1 MSRLLRIEWLFA
13 VLLVLPVSLFAAG
26 NLFGIDVLREAAGY
40 LMLPAAA
47 IVIFAFVANFVDAT
61 RRDQGRK
68 AKALELDQLLASL
81 VDMPEAKLVGQRLD
95 GTEISAAFVGKEYLI
110 TDKQQTSV
118 ISRVALNKEI
128 LQSCVSWK
136 LSNVAK

>member
-1 MSRLLRIEWLFA
+1 
-13 VLLVLPVSLFAAG
+13 
-26 NLFGIDVLREAAGY
+26 
-40 LMLPAAA
+40 MLPAAA